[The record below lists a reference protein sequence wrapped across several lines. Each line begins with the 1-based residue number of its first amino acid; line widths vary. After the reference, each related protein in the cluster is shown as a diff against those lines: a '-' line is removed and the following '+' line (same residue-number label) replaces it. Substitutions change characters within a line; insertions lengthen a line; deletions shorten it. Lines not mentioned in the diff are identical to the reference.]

1 VDTKRLIRIAR
12 DQREETGAA
21 WRQQT
26 LGRLLL
32 FITSTYEERI
42 LDQYRA
48 AGFPEVRQ
56 VHLHVTR
63 HIDIATGSRISDL
76 AARAGVTKGA
86 MGQLVADCERLGLVE
101 LTPDPGDARAK
112 IVELAPRGHELLKVT
127 RQASRRV
134 EAQFAK
140 LIGADEF
147 AALRNGLIALR
158 ERLAGPS

>member
-1 VDTKRLIRIAR
+1 VTKPPARAKRKSVSIRSVDTKRLIRIAR

-86 MGQLVADCERLGLVE
+86 MDSLNSRPIQATR
-101 LTPDPGDARAK
+101 ARK
-112 IVELAPRGHELLKVT
+112 SWNWHLAGTSCLR
-127 RQASRRV
+127 SR
-134 EAQFAK
+134 A
-140 LIGADEF
+140 
-147 AALRNGLIALR
+147 
-158 ERLAGPS
+158 RLAGASKPSSPS